1 MTLPWRVPARVQ
13 RPWHWLVG
21 VAALGALQ
29 TLAFVHTTLLWWLP
43 MIGAAVL
50 VSRLD
55 RATPRQAA
63 LLGWAYGL
71 GWLCGGVWWL
81 FISLHDFGGLAAPL
95 AVAAVVLLSAALSLY
110 LAAAAAAY
118 ARWRSRK
125 LLPDVLLFAAVWLL
139 AEWARGVIFT
149 GFPWLAS
156 GYSQVDS
163 SLAAALP
170 WVGVY
175 GVGVMVAVAGVL
187 LSRLVGTAPAPAGQ
201 RRRAAAALI
210 GLLVAPL
217 ALAPIDF
224 SLSTGK
230 LRVALIQTGVS
241 QDEKFAVER
250 MPAALAWLSQTL
262 HEAQADLVIAPET
275 AVPLLPHQLSDFA
288 PGWWDALVAHFN
300 QPGRAALIGLPLG
313 SYEAGYTNSV
323 IGLGL
328 GLGGAAGVGGLAN
341 PAAVAT
347 ITTATATA
355 TATATTP
362 PYRYDKYHLVPFGEF
377 VPPGF
382 RWFIELMNIPLGD
395 FLRGPVDAPSFAVGA
410 APAQRVAPNICYED
424 LFGEDLAVRF
434 VVAAQAP
441 TMLANISNIGWFGNT
456 VAIPQHLNIS
466 RVRTLE
472 LQRPMLRATNT
483 GATAIV
489 DHRGRVT
496 QQLAPFVRGVLEGEV
511 EGRSGITPYAW
522 WAGRFGL
529 WPLVALAILVIVGAG
544 FSARR
549 APADP
554 AARS

>member
-1 MTLPWRVPARVQ
+1 MSLGAQSRMGLPVPSPAPVRWQWRWRF
-13 RPWHWLVG
+13 G
-21 VAALGALQ
+21 VTALGALQ

-43 MIGAAVL
+43 IVGVAVL
-50 VSRLD
+50 VTRLD
-55 RATPRQAA
+55 LATPRQAA
-63 LLGWAYGL
+63 WLGWAYGL

-81 FISLHDFGGLAAPL
+81 FISLHDFGGLPAPL

-118 ARWRSRK
+118 ARWRSRR
-125 LLPDVLLFAAVWLL
+125 LLPDGLLFAAVWLL
-139 AEWARGVIFT
+139 AERARGVIFT

-175 GVGVMVAVAGVL
+175 GVGVMVALAGVL
-187 LSRLVGTAPAPAGQ
+187 LSRMVGAAPAPSGQ
-201 RRRAAAALI
+201 RRLAGAALI
-210 GLLVAPL
+210 VLQVAPL
-217 ALAPIDF
+217 ALGSIDF
-224 SLSTGK
+224 SQSTGK

-262 HEAQADLVIAPET
+262 HEAQADLVVAPET

-288 PGWWDALVAHFN
+288 PGWWEALAAHFN

-323 IGLGL
+323 Q
-328 GLGGAAGVGGLAN
+328 GLGGIGGLVDT
-341 PAAVAT
+341 AAVAAT
-347 ITTATATA
+347 TTAL
-355 TATATTP
+355 

-382 RWFIELMNIPLGD
+382 RWFINMMNIPLGD
-395 FLRGPVDAPSFAVGA
+395 FLRGPVDAASFQIG
-410 APAQRVAPNICYED
+410 PPTAQRVAPNICYED

-434 VVAAQAP
+434 VDAAKAP

-496 QQLAPFVRGVLEGEV
+496 QQLVPFTRGVLEGVV

-529 WPLVALAILVIVGAG
+529 WPLVALAMLVIVGAWLSDR

-549 APADP
+549 ARADP
-554 AARS
+554 AGPR